1 MGDIFIRIIKLSTP
15 GVTVLDA
22 DGNYNVYI
30 NEDLSEEERRKVAD
44 HELEHIKRDHFYSDK
59 SVAECE
65 KEADHQPVCRVS
77 GNGCKVE
84 NNI

>member
-44 HELEHIKRDHFYSDK
+44 HELEHIKQDHFYSDK
-59 SVAECE
+59 PVAECE
-65 KEADHQPVCRVS
+65 KEADHPARSLS
-77 GNGCKVE
+77 G
-84 NNI
+84 

>member
-44 HELEHIKRDHFYSDK
+44 HELEHIKQDHFYSDK
-59 SVAECE
+59 PVAECE
-65 KEADHQPVCRVS
+65 KEAEAAGFRRAYRWH
-77 GNGCKVE
+77 GN
-84 NNI
+84 

>member
-44 HELEHIKRDHFYSDK
+44 HELEHIKQDHFYSDK
-59 SVAECE
+59 SVPECE
-65 KEADHQPVCRVS
+65 KEADTKS
-77 GNGCKVE
+77 A
-84 NNI
+84 